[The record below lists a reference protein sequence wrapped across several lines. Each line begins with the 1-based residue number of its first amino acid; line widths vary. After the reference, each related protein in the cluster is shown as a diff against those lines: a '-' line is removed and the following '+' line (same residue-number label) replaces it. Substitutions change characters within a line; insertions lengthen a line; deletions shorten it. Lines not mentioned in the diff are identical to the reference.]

1 MHSTREKS
9 KKKKTYY
16 SNLSLQ
22 TQLRE
27 KKETIQDRHTEVIP
41 ISFSSATVSQQF
53 MYKKSRVLNE
63 DSRKTVIRNSEKKK
77 KDANENTPKSF
88 RRAGLTIVVDKRNST
103 CCVAE

>member
-27 KKETIQDRHTEVIP
+27 KKRNNTGPTHGSYP
-41 ISFSSATVSQQF
+41 YFFFFSNGFATVYVQ
-53 MYKKSRVLNE
+53 KK
-63 DSRKTVIRNSEKKK
+63 
-77 KDANENTPKSF
+77 
-88 RRAGLTIVVDKRNST
+88 
-103 CCVAE
+103 